1 MNNFESYLF
10 GLILTDGS
18 IYLTTRNRGK
28 ITIELQKS
36 DIQLL
41 YDIQKQIPESKVNT
55 RKRDT
60 NFKKDYES
68 GIWSNYQSSFRETM
82 FSYGLPKENKR
93 IIGNTP
99 NVPYSEKDFW
109 RGVFDGNGSIGFTK
123 QNEPFIS
130 FVITSENLKNSLCK
144 LLSEKFNIYKNV
156 HPNKRD
162 KIYNI
167 VLKNEDAIS
176 FANFMY
182 ENNNIHLKRK
192 YDKYKQFSQWK
203 RTKKRIRQ
211 KSWTIDDINFIK
223 THDIRESMIVL
234 NRTEK
239 SIKMKLW
246 KLRQSNNF

>member
-1 MNNFESYLF
+1 MV
-10 GLILTDGS
+10 T
-18 IYLTTRNRGK
+18 
-28 ITIELQKS
+28 
-36 DIQLL
+36 
-41 YDIQKQIPESKVNT
+41 
-55 RKRDT
+55 
-60 NFKKDYES
+60 
-68 GIWSNYQSSFRETM
+68 
-82 FSYGLPKENKR
+82 
-93 IIGNTP
+93 
-99 NVPYSEKDFW
+99 PYSEKDFW

-130 FVITSENLKNSLCK
+130 FVITSENLKNLLCK

-223 THDIRESMIVL
+223 THDIKESMIVL

>member
-1 MNNFESYLF
+1 M
-10 GLILTDGS
+10 
-18 IYLTTRNRGK
+18 
-28 ITIELQKS
+28 
-36 DIQLL
+36 
-41 YDIQKQIPESKVNT
+41 
-55 RKRDT
+55 
-60 NFKKDYES
+60 
-68 GIWSNYQSSFRETM
+68 
-82 FSYGLPKENKR
+82 
-93 IIGNTP
+93 
-99 NVPYSEKDFW
+99 
-109 RGVFDGNGSIGFTK
+109 
-123 QNEPFIS
+123 
-130 FVITSENLKNSLCK
+130 
-144 LLSEKFNIYKNV
+144 SEKFNIYKNV